1 MDRRLVK
8 PQRLEKGD
16 TVAFIAPA
24 GGLAAI
30 TPHRLEKG
38 VEFFEELGYKVKVF
52 PTAKR
57 NSGVSSDTAENRAK
71 DIMDAFK
78 DKDVKAII
86 STIGGNT
93 SHQTWE
99 YLDFDIIKK
108 NPKIFCG
115 YSDITSLHLA
125 FYSQAGLVGFYGPA
139 VITQFGENPKPDE
152 FTVQHFFKAVTETI
166 GEVKPSS
173 KWSDDKKNVNWMDK
187 DSTNEKRLFEKNKG
201 YEWLKNGKAKG
212 EILGG
217 CLPVILHTAGT
228 KYWPNFEGKILLLE
242 TPEGEDY
249 TKGESLDAVDS
260 ALGDLRN
267 LEVFK
272 QVKGIVFGRGFG
284 YTEEQI
290 KELKEIIKYNTRDYD
305 FPILYNVDI
314 GHTDP
319 IITIPLGIRV
329 ELDSNNNKFEF
340 LEQAVS
346 E

>member
-1 MDRRLVK
+1 MGGKLLK
-8 PQRLEKGD
+8 PKKLEKGD
-16 TVAFIAPA
+16 TIAFIAPA
-24 GGLAAI
+24 SGLSAL
-30 TPHRLEKG
+30 TLHRLEKG
-38 VEFFEELGYKVKVF
+38 VKFFEELGYKVKVF
-52 PTAKR
+52 PTAKK
-57 NSGVSSDTAENRAK
+57 NSGVSSDIAENRAK

-78 DKDVKAII
+78 DKDVKVII

-99 YLDFDIIKK
+99 YLDFEIIKE

-125 FYSQAGLVGFYGPA
+125 FYSQTGLVGFYGPA
-139 VITQFGENPKPDE
+139 VITQFGEIPEPDE
-152 FTVQHFFKAVTETI
+152 FTIQHFFKAVTETI
-166 GEVKPSS
+166 GEVKPSL
-173 KWSDDKKNVNWMDK
+173 KWSDDKENVNWMDK
-187 DSTNEKRLFEKNKG
+187 DSTNEKRLFKKNKG

-217 CLPVILHTAGT
+217 CLPVILHAAGT
-228 KYWPNFEGKILLLE
+228 KYWPNFDDKILLLE

-249 TKGESLDAVDS
+249 TKGEALNSVDS

-267 LEVFK
+267 LGVFK

-284 YTEEQI
+284 YTPEQI
-290 KELKEIIKYNTRDYD
+290 KELKEIILYNTRGCD

-319 IITIPLGIRV
+319 ILTIPLGVKV
-329 ELDSNNNKFEF
+329 ELDSEKNKFEF
-340 LEQAVS
+340 LEKAVS